1 MGLEIK
7 DIDWDDLVKEIE
19 AQEAF
24 DDMCGNKVKAIYFGS
39 VLSLS
44 PSGKYYMPWASGNV
58 TEKEAEK
65 DEEWFEELEA
75 EAEKRGLYVASG
87 EGDPTDIVIGK
98 LVDEE
103 EEGKACLTLN
113 KPEKK

>member
-1 MGLEIK
+1 MGIDIK
-7 DIDWDDLVKEIE
+7 DIDWDSVMKEIE
-19 AQEAF
+19 SQEAF

-44 PSGKYYMPWASGNV
+44 PSGKFYAPWASGNV

-75 EAEKRGLYVASG
+75 EAEKRGLYIASG
-87 EGDPTDIVIGK
+87 EGDPTDLIVGK
-98 LVDEE
+98 VLSENA
-103 EEGKACLTLN
+103 EGAACLTLN
-113 KPEKK
+113 RPEKK

>member
-1 MGLEIK
+1 MGLKIK

-19 AQEAF
+19 VQEAF
-24 DDMCGNKVKAIYFGS
+24 DDMCGNKIKAIYFGS

-58 TEKEAEK
+58 TEKEAEE
-65 DEEWFEELEA
+65 DQEWFEELEA

-87 EGDPTDIVIGK
+87 EGDPTDLIIGK
-98 LVDEE
+98 VISEDV
-103 EEGKACLTLN
+103 EGIACLTLN